1 MIGSYHYRKSHE
13 KFNNSHQAGETHF
26 EESDRPY
33 PKLHSVD
40 YRYFRVDIILQ
51 RGWETNTSHV
61 ECQKLSIE
69 Q

>member
-1 MIGSYHYRKSHE
+1 MEAITIGKAMQ
-13 KFNNSHQAGETHF
+13 KFNNSHRVGETRF
-26 EESDRPY
+26 KESDRSH

-51 RGWETNTSHV
+51 IGWETNTSHV